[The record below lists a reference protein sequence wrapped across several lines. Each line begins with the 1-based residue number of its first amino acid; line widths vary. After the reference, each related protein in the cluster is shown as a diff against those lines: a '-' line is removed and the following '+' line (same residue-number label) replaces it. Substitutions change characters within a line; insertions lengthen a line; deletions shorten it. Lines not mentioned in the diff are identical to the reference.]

1 MCSSDF
7 TVDIAKHLQ
16 QLEIFKFFAAYPF
29 ILFFNHLFI
38 LRATDR
44 GFTRKKRI
52 YNNQTIQSGKLQPKT
67 RNSLLKLKYLKM
79 NHRQKGFWKDMER
92 CEMDDFDITKSFYHL
107 AFNETKM

>member
-52 YNNQTIQSGKLQPKT
+52 YNNQTIQNDKLQPKT
-67 RNSLLKLKYLKM
+67 RKLLLKLEYLKT
-79 NHRQKGFWKDMER
+79 NHPHKRFLER
-92 CEMDDFDITKSFYHL
+92 
-107 AFNETKM
+107 